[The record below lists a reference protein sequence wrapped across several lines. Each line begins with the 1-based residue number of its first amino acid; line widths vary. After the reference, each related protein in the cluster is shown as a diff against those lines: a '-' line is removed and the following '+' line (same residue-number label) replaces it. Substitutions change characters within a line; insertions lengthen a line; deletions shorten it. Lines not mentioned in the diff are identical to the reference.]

1 MHQKVDYLFTQ
12 KTQRENKLP
21 LPQLR
26 LLFQILFNINFSTR
40 YLQAKLSRNLTVTFN
55 FMFIF
60 FHFNFYYF
68 L

>member
-1 MHQKVDYLFTQ
+1 MHQKVDYLFAQ

-21 LPQLR
+21 LPLLR
-26 LLFQILFNINFSTR
+26 ILFQILFNINFSTR
-40 YLQAKLSRNLTVTFN
+40 YLQAKLSRNLTVAFN
-55 FMFIF
+55 FVFIF